1 MKRVL
6 CVCRGAPGLGRVVPA
21 LALTKTLGTNRHVQ
35 ATFASYA
42 AGAAYLRA
50 RGERVI
56 DLGLPAGLFID
67 SVAPQAIRI
76 QELVEETDPELVLV
90 DGEFFLPAA
99 LAHLDT
105 KTVYLANPH
114 DLLGPSNTFRRVNR
128 LLLSYTDGVII
139 SDVACYSPELFD
151 DLVPGVPCIR
161 VPAIVKD
168 IAHPGSTRTGRIRV
182 LVSTGG
188 GSLGAHPDFRRATD
202 AAFAKVLEILEAL
215 VGTGAIGAVTVVL
228 GADATLPPR
237 ASQWLTM
244 INRPVELTEL
254 YPAHD
259 IVVARA
265 GRNATAE
272 AQYSGITTILL
283 PIAADPHRGSEQLSN
298 ATQVQAPHIRSIAD
312 WDDPRAI
319 EQALRWAVAHSETG
333 SRPSAGLRGNDAAAH
348 FLAGVVA
355 ASHDPQTLL
364 HLQLRG

>member
-21 LALTKTLGTNRHVQ
+21 LALTKTLGADLHVQ

-56 DLGLPAGLFID
+56 DLGPPEGLFID

-76 QELVEETDPELVLV
+76 QEMVEELDPELVLV
-90 DGEFFLPAA
+90 DGEFFLPVA

-105 KTVYLANPH
+105 TTVYLANPH

-128 LLLSYTDGVII
+128 LLLAHTDGVII
-139 SDVACYSPELFD
+139 SDVACYAPELLD
-151 DLVPGVPCIR
+151 GVVPGVPCLR

-168 IAHPGSTRTGRIRV
+168 IVHPGATRTGSARV

-188 GSLGAHPDFRRATD
+188 GSLGAHPDFRLATD
-202 AAFAKVLEILEAL
+202 AAFAKVLELLEAL

-237 ASQWLTM
+237 AFEWLTM
-244 INRPVELTEL
+244 IHRPVELTDL

-272 AQYSGITTILL
+272 AQYSGITTVLL

-298 ATQVQAPHIRSIAD
+298 ATQVQAPHIRSVSD
-312 WDDPRAI
+312 WDDARAI
-319 EQALRWAVAHSETG
+319 EQALQWAVVHRETG
-333 SRPSAGLRGNDAAAH
+333 SRPPAGLRGNDAAAR

-355 ASHDPQTLL
+355 TSRDPQTLL
-364 HLQLRG
+364 HPQL